1 MFDIPYHKA
10 NFLIR
15 GGMKM
20 FKKCL
25 AFLTL
30 FVMVF
35 TFVGCSGEES
45 PETAVTNYLNACKN
59 FDEETIS
66 KYTANTEENATESTN
81 TATNDLGEEAAKML
95 MEGLTYEILSSEEN
109 GDTAT
114 VKVSITNI
122 NMSIVMSDAITQL
135 LPLAFSNL
143 SEEEMETQ
151 TSAVFISAI
160 ENNKET
166 TITKEV
172 ELSLTKGEN
181 TWLITPSEE
190 LGDALTGGLLTFAN
204 NLNESFAS

>member
-1 MFDIPYHKA
+1 
-10 NFLIR
+10 
-15 GGMKM
+15 M